1 LRFRLRTAFSAT
13 ALFAVACASIAWLL
27 GLYYVQVRRVNAAL
41 SNYPEIDR
49 VWFCTNDDVTLEVEQ
64 LYFSTV
70 SEPHHIFMIDGIDG
84 VSVYEI
90 RRRLD
95 RALRERRQVALPR
108 CAELQ

>member
-1 LRFRLRTAFSAT
+1 MRFKLRTVFLAT
-13 ALFAVACASIAWLL
+13 ALIAVACAAMTWIL

-70 SEPHHIFMIDGIDG
+70 SEPQHIFMIDRIDG
-84 VSVYEI
+84 VSVFEI

-95 RALRERRQVALPR
+95 RALRERRQVTLPR